1 MTDYGYND
9 IGKWIEFLIDIETN
23 MLKLPG
29 EELLTE
35 TLALERK
42 VKYQFDISR
51 SKQKRIRIIE
61 HQKEQSLHQIY
72 LIVMRKYLRNITS
85 YEQLN
90 FIKGNLS
97 NENSRRLIIT
107 DPEIQREEIIEEHI
121 IKAKKNPLF

>member
-1 MTDYGYND
+1 
-9 IGKWIEFLIDIETN
+9 
-23 MLKLPG
+23 
-29 EELLTE
+29 
-35 TLALERK
+35 
-42 VKYQFDISR
+42 
-51 SKQKRIRIIE
+51 
-61 HQKEQSLHQIY
+61 
-72 LIVMRKYLRNITS
+72 MRKYLRNITS